1 MAASTSKGSPGIPRA
16 TACCLASAAR
26 DAIVTPWSCGCRIR
40 TGCSTAVRSPS
51 LLAPIELDLDG
62 EGVRDVT
69 YSSAL
74 GSFVIVAG
82 TWRRGK
88 HTATTLW
95 SWDGQTGQPVKLRAP
110 DFEDLNPEGITE
122 VLAQGSRA
130 LLIVSDDGNAD
141 ELFAR
146 GRALEQKAVSSRYAI
161 LPLSGIARASQ

>member
-1 MAASTSKGSPGIPRA
+1 LLGFRSPRRHRHA
-16 TACCLASAAR
+16 L
-26 DAIVTPWSCGCRIR
+26 IVWLQNPDGVFDR
-40 TGCSTAVRSPS
+40 GEEPS